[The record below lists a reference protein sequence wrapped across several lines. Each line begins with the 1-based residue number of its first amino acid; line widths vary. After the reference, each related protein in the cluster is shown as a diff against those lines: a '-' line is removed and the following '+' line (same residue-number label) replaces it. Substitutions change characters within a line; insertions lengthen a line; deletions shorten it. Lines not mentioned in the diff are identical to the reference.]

1 VFSLGARNS
10 LDGIR
15 LVTIPLNGQV
25 TQFGASSFFTPF
37 HIFKGKVHAAAQR
50 DNFHDAADLRWL
62 ETRYS
67 QEIRTSKELN
77 PKFVGL
83 AMKRYPELET
93 QFTRLGIDVMNAK
106 KAAANLD
113 PNKLPKPAPGDVQE
127 GLLG

>member
-1 VFSLGARNS
+1 
-10 LDGIR
+10 LDSIR
-15 LVTIPLNGQV
+15 LATIPLNGQI
-25 TQFGASSFFTPF
+25 TEFGASSFLTPF
-37 HIFKGKVHAAAQR
+37 HLFKGKVHAAAER

-67 QEIRTSKELN
+67 EEIRASKKELN
-77 PKFVGL
+77 LKFVGL
-83 AMKRYPELET
+83 AIKRYPELET